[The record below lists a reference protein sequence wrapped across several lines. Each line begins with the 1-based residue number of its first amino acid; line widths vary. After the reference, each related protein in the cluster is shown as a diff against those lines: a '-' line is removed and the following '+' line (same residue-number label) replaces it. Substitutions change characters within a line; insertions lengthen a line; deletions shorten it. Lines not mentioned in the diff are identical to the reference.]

1 MVKTIMASKKVFF
14 YFTAA
19 LLCLTL
25 LSACSATPTV
35 KSTADAN
42 GPSSASSAQA
52 AFETAL
58 RAYENENFKPLEDLL
73 PARFIGR
80 SLLLDAART
89 ARNEQKQIRTTLTE
103 IRIASGPPGSN
114 IQALSARWE
123 KRFLKL
129 PGLAPTVESGSLQA
143 VMHQEAGQ
151 WLLDSLSAD
160 NPYTK

>member
-1 MVKTIMASKKVFF
+1 MVKTDMTLKKVFF
-14 YFTAA
+14 YFAAA
-19 LLCLTL
+19 LLCMTL
-25 LSACSATPTV
+25 LSACSATPAV
-35 KSTADAN
+35 KSTTDAN
-42 GPSSASSAQA
+42 VPSNASSAQA

-58 RAYENENFKPLEDLL
+58 RAFENENLKPLEDLL

-89 ARNEQKQIRTTLTE
+89 ARNEQKQIRITLTE
-103 IRIASGPPGSN
+103 IRIAPGLPGSN

-129 PGLAPTVESGSLQA
+129 PSLVPTVESGSLQA
-143 VMHQEAGQ
+143 VMHKEAGQ
-151 WLLDSLSAD
+151 WLFDSLSAD